1 MECFFNDFVFGGINH
16 KVNIIWKDEEPLF
29 EADQVGKVLNMGN
42 IRSTVSN
49 FPSYMTPVHSMDGN
63 GGIRNKTFLTE
74 QGLYRLLFKSRKPV
88 AETFQIWV
96 CEVIKTI
103 RKTGK
108 YKLEDA
114 KKTIAELKIKT
125 ENAESNQIMEAFS
138 DRYLVYIAFIKD
150 IGDKRLIKIG
160 STKNIKT
167 RYTGLIETFGTL
179 VFMKAYECQAH
190 EQFEKY
196 LHRHPEISKHAFRDV
211 IHNGHR
217 SSETFL
223 MSNDEINALYSLCRY
238 NQHRFR
244 FRISDTDLEL
254 IRSKEQL
261 LLMKRQEAMDETY
274 KKLQRE
280 VNELKKNGVGVII
293 DGNTT
298 KQRKFTNGSKIQIYS
313 EDGKTLIKTYETQKD
328 AHTDPELDSPTTE
341 CIKKAI
347 KERSVYRKHRWASL
361 DRDKEDDT
369 IQDIGETVETK
380 TVHIGYVAMLNLS
393 KDKIMNVFPDAK
405 TASADRKFKNGAA
418 ISKAIKKGTQSG
430 GHYFKMW
437 FDCDESLKD
446 DFLAVCSLPEPA
458 IAKNAY
464 VVEKLHPINDS
475 VVQTYY
481 SATSITKEL
490 RCGRKA
496 VLDAIES
503 GGVFKGYKW
512 KKR

>member
-1 MECFFNDFVFGGINH
+1 MECFFNDFIFNGINH

-29 EADQVGKVLNMGN
+29 EADQIGEVLGLTN
-42 IRSTVSN
+42 IHATISK
-49 FPSYMTPVHSMDGN
+49 FPSHQTSLNSVYTPGGN
-63 GGIRNKTFLTE
+63 QNKTFLTE

-96 CEVIKTI
+96 CDVIKTI

-108 YKLEDA
+108 YELEEAHKAID
-114 KKTIAELKIKT
+114 ELKTKAIK
-125 ENAESNQIMEAFS
+125 AESDAIMEA
-138 DRYLVYIAFIKD
+138 YAGKYIVYVAHIKD
-150 IGDKRLIKIG
+150 IGDKHLIKIG
-160 STKNIKT
+160 STKDIKT
-167 RYTGLIETFGTL
+167 RYVGLVKDFGSITFIKACVCETN
-179 VFMKAYECQAH
+179 ER
-190 EQFEKY
+190 FEKH
-196 LHRHPEISKHAFRDV
+196 LHHHREISKYAYKDV

-217 SSETFL
+217 SSEAFL
-223 MSNDEINALYSLCRY
+223 VSDETIQKLYNIMKFSNKRMTTVE
-238 NQHRFR
+238 
-244 FRISDTDLEL
+244 TLEL
-254 IRSKEQL
+254 LHQNQITMMNHHHEAEQENKKNIL
-261 LLMKRQEAMDETY
+261 EMK
-274 KKLQRE
+274 KKIT
-280 VNELKKNGVGVII
+280 ELKKNGVII